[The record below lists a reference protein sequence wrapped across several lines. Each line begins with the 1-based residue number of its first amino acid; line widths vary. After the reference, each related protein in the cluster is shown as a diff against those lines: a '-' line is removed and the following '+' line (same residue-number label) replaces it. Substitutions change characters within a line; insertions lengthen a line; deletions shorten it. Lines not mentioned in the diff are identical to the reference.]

1 MRSMPRGFVETETRR
16 STCTRPRPDLHRG
29 ALPFLL
35 AALILPVHLGTAAAT
50 VCHPAAVPGA
60 TLLLPYFE
68 VDLDHPNGLTTLFS
82 ISNASATAVL
92 AHVALWSDLAVPV
105 LNFNVYL
112 TGYDVQT
119 VNLRDIVIYGR
130 LPQTASAGQD
140 PDDTLSPKGLFSQD
154 INFASCQGQLP
165 PQPLTAAVVTH
176 LQRALT
182 GQPSPAF
189 DNLCAG
195 QALGDNIIRGYITVD
210 TVNNCTVR
218 FPGDDGYF
226 AASNADVTDQNVLWG
241 TWTIVNATQGFAEG
255 SDMVAIE
262 ADGTDPATST
272 PGKYTFY
279 GRYDGWSAVDHR
291 SPLGTTFLAQFAN
304 GGPFNGGTDLLIW
317 RDTKAAQAPFVCPHG
332 FVNTLPE
339 WFPLGQEGFLLF
351 DEQEHAQGPPTC
363 PFAAPG
369 QPSATPSATPSECP
383 PVPLE
388 TPAPAATQRIRV
400 GGANL
405 PVPFTFGWVY
415 FDLNWAN
422 PFLTDRN
429 PPADPQAEQA
439 WVVAAESSSAHFAVA
454 RDAYRLDSA
463 CSANHFAP

>member
-1 MRSMPRGFVETETRR
+1 MRSMPRRFVETATRR
-16 STCTRPRPDLHRG
+16 PPCPRADLRRG

-35 AALILPVHLGTAAAT
+35 AALILPAHLGTAAAT

-82 ISNASATAVL
+82 INNASAIAVL

-112 TGYDVQT
+112 TGYDVET

-130 LPQTASAGQD
+130 LPQTASNGQD
-140 PDDTLSPKGLFSQD
+140 PDDTLSPKGMFSQD

-182 GQPSPAF
+182 GRPSPAF
-189 DNLCAG
+189 NDLCAG
-195 QALGDNIIRGYITVD
+195 QALGDNVIRGYITVD

-255 SDMVAIE
+255 SNLVAIE

-291 SPLGTTFLAQFAN
+291 SPLGTTFLAQYAD

-317 RDTKAAQAPFVCPHG
+317 RDTKVAQAPFVCPTT
-332 FVNTLPE
+332 FVDTLPP
-339 WFPLGQEGFLLF
+339 WYPLGQEGYLVF
-351 DEQEHAQGPPTC
+351 DEQEHAQGPPVC

-369 QPSATPSATPSECP
+369 QPSATPSECP
-383 PVPLE
+383 PIPIVLV
-388 TPAPAATQRIRV
+388 ARAATQRTRV
-400 GGANL
+400 NGADL

-415 FDLNWAN
+415 LDLNWAN
-422 PFLTDRN
+422 PFLTASN

-439 WVVAAESSSAHFAVA
+439 WVVAAESSSDHFAVA

-463 CSANHFAP
+463 CSANHFVP